1 MLGCL
6 FGLVLRGVPGR
17 GDRKCSSPGFKDCLT
32 ARSRSP
38 LQETQRTADRRL
50 TRGCQ
55 FSYCFCKFAPMVS
68 RAFCGPIDRGS
79 EGATEG
85 EIFKAAFPPLLT
97 LPEFPLTRLT
107 SGHLRLRP
115 HDRAEVYPSPAEGLR
130 ARAWARRHGPPPCP
144 RTELDSAGPRP
155 ASPSRPGTRGPPH
168 AAGWLRGSCP
178 GSAPGCACPT
188 EAPGRAACRAD
199 PLPTAP
205 RGSRVRR
212 RHRDRA
218 DAFQPVHLRPAS
230 RAHAHAAGLPA
241 RFEGGS

>member
-1 MLGCL
+1 
-6 FGLVLRGVPGR
+6 
-17 GDRKCSSPGFKDCLT
+17 
-32 ARSRSP
+32 
-38 LQETQRTADRRL
+38 
-50 TRGCQ
+50 
-55 FSYCFCKFAPMVS
+55 MVS

-130 ARAWARRHGPPPCP
+130 ARAWARRRGPPPCP
-144 RTELDSAGPRP
+144 RTELDSVGPRP

-218 DAFQPVHLRPAS
+218 DTFQPVHLRPAS
-230 RAHAHAAGLPA
+230 RAHALTRTRAHTRTLPGCPPGSRAAPRATCKPRPRPGSAAPKRALLKWL
-241 RFEGGS
+241 RLGIYCTENEDEQFEKHFFIR

>member
-1 MLGCL
+1 
-6 FGLVLRGVPGR
+6 
-17 GDRKCSSPGFKDCLT
+17 
-32 ARSRSP
+32 
-38 LQETQRTADRRL
+38 
-50 TRGCQ
+50 
-55 FSYCFCKFAPMVS
+55 MVS

-130 ARAWARRHGPPPCP
+130 GRAWARRHGPPPCP

-205 RGSRVRR
+205 RGSRVR
-212 RHRDRA
+212 A
-218 DAFQPVHLRPAS
+218 GDAGTEETRFSRCIFARLHAHTRT
-230 RAHAHAAGLPA
+230 RAHAHTRTLPGCPPGSRAAPRATRKPRPRPGSAAPKRALLK
-241 RFEGGS
+241 RLRLGIYCTENEDEQFEKHFFIR